1 MIIRKLKET
10 LGQVFH
16 SPEAI
21 GTWEVTESPIIG
33 EDTTE
38 IDPEMIECAIDGEV
52 VDCKEFKEPYIGVP
66 APAYLED
73 DPWFGPAPE
82 LTEKQKEYQ
91 HQEAT
96 QRLHDDIR
104 REYETNEPENIH
116 EIMYQKA
123 TSNWNTVS
131 ETKQTQGGSENFHE
145 GPGGW
150 MSGNGLG
157 QFNQ

>member
-16 SPEAI
+16 SPEAM
-21 GTWEVTESPIIG
+21 GSWQV
-33 EDTTE
+33 
-38 IDPEMIECAIDGEV
+38 ECAIDDNL
-52 VDCKEFKEPYIGVP
+52 VDCQDFQEEYDEGDAFIEDALNYYEPYVGVP

-73 DPWFGPAPE
+73 DPWFGPAPT
-82 LTEKQKEYQ
+82 LTEKQEEHRQ
-91 HQEAT
+91 IEAT

-104 REYETNEPENIH
+104 KEQETKEPENIH
-116 EIMYQKA
+116 ELMYQKA

-131 ETKQTQGGSENFHE
+131 ETQQTQGGSENFHE

-150 MSGNGLG
+150 MSGNGMG
-157 QFNQ
+157 QFNK

>member
-10 LGQVFH
+10 LGQVFN
-16 SPEAI
+16 SPEAT
-21 GTWEVTESPIIG
+21 GTWEVTESPILG
-33 EDTTE
+33 EDTTNYDE
-38 IDPEMIECAIDGEV
+38 WIEEEL
-52 VDCKEFKEPYIGVP
+52 KEKSYTGVP
-66 APAYLED
+66 APAYLEN
-73 DPWFGPAPE
+73 DPWFGPTPE

-123 TSNWNTVS
+123 TSNWNTAS
-131 ETKQTQGGSENFHE
+131 ETQQTQGGSENFHE